1 MLDSTQRL
9 VLETLEMNKQAL
21 VFAPSRSSAEKTAE
35 ELSKLTS
42 FNLPELEKQILH
54 ALSQPTKQCR
64 RLSNCVRKGIAFHHS
79 GLIGEQKELI
89 EEEFRKGTIKIICC
103 TPTLAAGISTPAFRV
118 IIKSLRRFSDQWGMD
133 WIPVLEYMQMSGR
146 AGRPEYEKWGEA
158 ITLAKDEKEK
168 EEIYQRYICG
178 VPEDIYSKLAVEPV
192 LRTYLL
198 SLIASGIIYDA
209 KSLKEFFQ
217 NTFWAHQFKDIPQLE
232 GKMEKMLQLLEAWQM
247 VIVKS
252 GSEDKN
258 EFASDNSN
266 GFVAANHLNEIKE
279 RKLRSTLLG
288 KRVSELYLDPLT
300 AKHLLD
306 GLKNY
311 STDKKTF
318 SLLQLI
324 SHTLEIR
331 PLLRVKSKDEET
343 VQEELTKNYDQ
354 LLEKEPSA
362 FDHEYEEFI
371 NSIKTALFFSE
382 WINEADEDYLLEKY
396 DIRPGEIKVKLDLA
410 DWLLYACEELG
421 KVSGMEKNLL
431 NEISKLRIRVK
442 YGVKEE
448 LLTLLR
454 LKGIGRIRA
463 RKLVLHGI
471 KDLGEIKKADVTSLS
486 QILGSKI
493 LAEDV
498 KKQVGEE
505 VPEEVSSFKRKGQMG
520 LGKY

>member
-79 GLIGEQKELI
+79 GLVGEQKELI
-89 EEEFRKGTIKIICC
+89 EEEFRNGKIKVICC

-158 ITLAKDEKEK
+158 ITIAKDEKEK
-168 EEIYQRYICG
+168 EEIYERYICG

-247 VIVKS
+247 VQVQGTTEKKS
-252 GSEDKN
+252 
-258 EFASDNSN
+258 SN
-266 GFVAANHLNEIKE
+266 DFTAANHLSEIKE

-311 STDKKTF
+311 STDKKVF
-318 SLLQLI
+318 ALLQLI

-331 PLLRVKSKDEET
+331 PLLRVKSKDEEV

-354 LLEKEPSA
+354 LLEEEPSA
-362 FDHEYEEFI
+362 FDSEYEEFI

-396 DIRPGEIKVKLDLA
+396 DIRPGEIKVKLDIA
-410 DWLLYACEELG
+410 DWLLYSCEEIG

-431 NEISKLRIRVK
+431 SEISKLRIRVK

-471 KDLGEIKKADVTSLS
+471 KDLGDLKKADVTTLT
-486 QILGSKI
+486 QILGSKLI
-493 LAEDV
+493 AEDV
-498 KKQVGEE
+498 KSRWEKKFQKKFLR
-505 VPEEVSSFKRKGQMG
+505 SKG
-520 LGKY
+520 KAKWV